1 MPKLSNKNTLPHI
14 VAPASSCQAQGLTES
29 RATEMDVTM
38 IGLQNAGKT
47 SLLRVLAVGLM
58 LYASLFATLT

>member
-1 MPKLSNKNTLPHI
+1 M
-14 VAPASSCQAQGLTES
+14 S

-47 SLLRVLAVGLM
+47 SLLRVLSVSSDDIVSRP
-58 LYASLFATLT
+58 SLFARDDMLIRPRLVRAENLLSSKQLD